1 MQQNEV
7 QGFRQAMLLKMNI
20 MRNFFW
26 IFLGYYS
33 YELLY
38 NGVIAAFMMPEAQ
51 KNPFNGI
58 L

>member
-1 MQQNEV
+1 
-7 QGFRQAMLLKMNI
+7 MLLKMNI